1 MFLKRCLLALMVC
14 ALAGCGFQLRG
25 SPALSGHG
33 EAIYVIQEHSDN
45 PLRRRI
51 SQQIEIYNLNA
62 VTEPSKAR
70 YQFVISKVERS
81 DTVLSLDSDARTA
94 ERRLLIEADLQLL
107 GEERQLL
114 QNQRIRE
121 QRILFTDPDNPVGDS
136 IESQLVINEL
146 EDATAQRIALQLAR
160 WLDRAH
166 ETARRPAQ

>member
-1 MFLKRCLLALMVC
+1 MTCARWLLALVLC
-14 ALAGCGFQLRG
+14 SLVGCGFQLRG
-25 SPALSGHG
+25 SPALSGDG
-33 EAIYVIQEHSDN
+33 EAVYVVQEHSDN

-51 SQQIEIYNLNA
+51 SQQIEIYNLRSVEA
-62 VTEPSKAR
+62 AGAAKYR
-70 YQFVISKVERS
+70 FVISEVERT

-107 GEERQLL
+107 GDDGQLL

-146 EDATAQRIALQLAR
+146 EDATAQRIALLLAR
-160 WLDRAH
+160 WLDKAH